1 MADDVARQ
9 ATAEQGAGVVVEA
22 HMIVMKFGGT
32 SVGDPE
38 RIAHVASLVVRHDGP
53 VVVVT
58 SAMGGTTDTLLQAGR
73 DAEAGRVDAALAAVD
88 GLRARHEAVTK
99 DLATRARLSL
109 LFDGLRDLLRGV
121 GLLREQTA
129 RSRALLASFGER
141 LAAPIVAQAI
151 RQAGRG
157 SEDVDARD
165 VVVTNDRYEEAAV
178 LDDLSRARVR
188 SLLLP
193 MVGVDTVPVVT
204 GFIGATAQGT
214 TTLLGRGGSDYSAA
228 LFGAWLDADA
238 VWIWTDVDGILSA
251 DPRVV
256 PDARPLERVGWR
268 EAAEMSYFGAKVV
281 HPKTMLPVMGPG
293 IPLVI
298 RSTFH
303 PDRPGTIIGPETST
317 APFGV
322 KTVTATRGQAL
333 VTIEGRGL
341 AGLRGAARRIL
352 GAAEA
357 ARVNVVMISQA
368 SSEQAVTLVV
378 PASGADAIVD
388 ALTEAFELEMD
399 RGLVEPPKV
408 QTGVAVLSAVGEGMA
423 GVPGTSARLFEALGR
438 TGVNVLAIAQGA
450 SERSISAAITESDA
464 VRAIRSVHAA
474 FGLTHSVDL
483 VLLGHGR
490 VAQAL
495 LPMIAETRDEL
506 RRNRGLDLRILAAAT
521 SRQWAMVPEGLDPEE
536 VAEALARGERRP
548 EDAVLLDA
556 VEAVRHG
563 PVVLVDVTASD
574 TASLHQQALDRGF
587 HVVTA
592 NKVPLTGDMAT
603 YARMV
608 QAVRRTGARYGYETT
623 FGAGLPVLHAL
634 KELLTTGD
642 RIDAVEGALSGTLGF
657 LVTRLQD
664 GYGLAQAVQEAA
676 DAGFTEPDPREDLSG
691 RDVARKALIIG
702 RAVGLPLEPEDV
714 LCEPVIDDLERGL
727 DAAIA
732 LHAPALEAR
741 VREAAARGGVLR
753 YVATIRPDKVTVG
766 LRELPVSDPLG
777 QLRGPDNLIVF
788 RTARYKEYPLVVR
801 GPGAGAAVTAAGV
814 LGDVIR
820 VASGER

>member
-1 MADDVARQ
+1 
-9 ATAEQGAGVVVEA
+9 
-22 HMIVMKFGGT
+22 MIVMKFGGT
-32 SVGDPE
+32 SVADPD
-38 RIAHVASLVVRHDGP
+38 RIAHVASLAARHDGP
-53 VVVVT
+53 AVVVT
-58 SAMGGTTDTLLQAGR
+58 SAMAGTTDTLLQAGR
-73 DAEAGRVDAALAAVD
+73 DAEAGRVDAALAAVE
-88 GLRARHEAVTK
+88 GLRARHEAVTG

-109 LFDGLRDLLRGV
+109 LFDALRDLLRGV

-141 LAAPIVAQAI
+141 LAAPLVAQAI
-151 RQAGRG
+151 RTAGR
-157 SEDVDARD
+157 SAEDVDARD
-165 VVVTNDRYEEAAV
+165 VVVTNDRFEEAAV
-178 LDDLSRARVR
+178 LDADSRRRARAR
-188 SLLLP
+188 LLP
-193 MVGVDTVPVVT
+193 MIDGGAVPVVT
-204 GFIGATAQGT
+204 GFVAATEDGT
-214 TTLLGRGGSDYSAA
+214 TTLLGRGGSDYTAA

-256 PDARPLERVGWR
+256 PDARPLPKVGWR

-303 PDRPGTIIGPETST
+303 PERPGTVIGPETSD

-357 ARVNVVMISQA
+357 AGVNVVMISQA

-378 PASGADAIVD
+378 SAAGTD
-388 ALTEAFELEMD
+388 ALTAALEDAFGLEMA
-399 RGLVEPPKV
+399 RGLVEAPRV
-408 QTGVAVLSAVGEGMA
+408 QAGVAVLSAVGEGMA
-423 GVPGTSARLFEALGR
+423 GATGTSARLFEALGR

-483 VLLGHGR
+483 VLVGHGR

-506 RRNRGLDLRILAAAT
+506 RRTRGLDLRILAAAT
-521 SRQWAMVPEGLDPEE
+521 SRTWALVPEGLDPDE
-536 VAEALARGERRP
+536 VSEALASGGRRP
-548 EDAVLLDA
+548 DDAALLDA
-556 VEAVRHG
+556 VEAARHG
-563 PVVLVDVTASD
+563 PVVLVDVTAAD
-574 TASLHQQALDRGF
+574 TAGLHQLALDRGF

-592 NKVPLTGDMAT
+592 NKVPLTGDMQT
-603 YARMV
+603 YNQMV
-608 QAVRRTGARYGYETT
+608 EAVRRTGARYGYETT

-664 GYGLAQAVQEAA
+664 GATLAQAVQEAA

-714 LCEPVIDDLERGL
+714 LCDPVVDDLERGL
-727 DAAIA
+727 DAA
-732 LHAPALEAR
+732 LRMHGPDLEAR
-741 VREAAARGGVLR
+741 VRAAAERGCVLR
-753 YVATIRPDKVTVG
+753 YVATIRTDKVTVG
-766 LRELPVSDPLG
+766 LRELPETDPLG
-777 QLRGPDNLIVF
+777 QLRGPDNLLVF

-820 VASGER
+820 VASGVR